1 MGVNNNVKKE
11 NLIELIINIILL
23 IIIIENIIKLNL
35 LSNWLL
41 LESLFFLLLDNF
53 TINDKKKKNMKSVLE
68 WNQYHYYFNSF
79 IQYFS
84 SQKNQKKK

>member
-53 TINDKKKKNMKSVLE
+53 TINDKKKKKYEVCSRMKPISLL
-68 WNQYHYYFNSF
+68 F
-79 IQYFS
+79 
-84 SQKNQKKK
+84 